1 MPHRWATGPQQKAS
15 VPATTGREV
24 SLMNVIEKLIDQ
36 ALEEDIGPADIT
48 TESLVPFDSMGSG
61 EIVAKES
68 VVLAGLDISRK
79 VFERLDPDISWRP
92 RYRDGEAATGG
103 ATVVELFG
111 RLAALLTA
119 ERVALNF
126 LQRLSGIATLTR
138 SYRDKLGD
146 GIVRLVDTRKTTPG
160 WRVLEKYAVRVGG
173 AGNHRMGLYDGV
185 LIKDNHIAACG
196 GIKTAVVRV
205 RQRISH
211 LMKVEVE
218 VTTLDEVREALAVGV
233 DIIMLDNMAPSK
245 IREAVRI
252 IDKRA
257 VVEVSGGVTDIT
269 LEELARTGVDI
280 ISVGALTH
288 SARSIDL
295 SMRISAS
302 GKRHLPS
309 RIDNDSD
316 P

>member
-1 MPHRWATGPQQKAS
+1 MQPERRSVVQCRFGAATGHLAKGLI
-15 VPATTGREV
+15 TGNDRKEV
-24 SLMNVIEKLIDQ
+24 SLMNAIEKLIDQ

-48 TESLVPFDSMGSG
+48 TESLVPVDLVGTG

-92 RYRDGEAATGG
+92 RYRDGEAAADG

-111 RLAALLTA
+111 RLGALLSA

-138 SYRDKLGD
+138 TYSDKLGNSN
-146 GIVRLVDTRKTTPG
+146 VRLVDTRKTTPG

-196 GIKTAVVRV
+196 GIKTAVARI

-211 LMKVEVE
+211 LMKIEVE
-218 VTTLDEVREALAVGV
+218 VTTLDEAREALAVGV
-233 DIIMLDNMAPSK
+233 DIIMLDNMTPSK
-245 IREAVRI
+245 IREAVALI
-252 IDKRA
+252 NKRA

-269 LEELARTGVDI
+269 LQELAKTGVDI

-288 SARSIDL
+288 SARSVDL
-295 SMRISAS
+295 SMRISTS
-302 GKRHLPS
+302 
-309 RIDNDSD
+309 NN
-316 P
+316 